1 MRPISPKR
9 RSQIQYRQTL
19 RLQHLSEM
27 PWCEVGLAGHCR
39 VTATDVH
46 EIINRSQ
53 RSTAWLEPDLFV
65 SACRPCHA
73 WITGRPLWA
82 QRHGYHLKS
91 WQHHRVERAR
101 EIRGT
106 CRDKECTL
114 DHLEAE

>member
-1 MRPISPKR
+1 MRRISKKR
-9 RSQIQYRQTL
+9 ASQLEQRRTL
-19 RLQHLSEM
+19 RLNHLAQM

-39 VTATDVH
+39 ITATDVH

-82 QRHGYHLKS
+82 EHHGFHLRS
-91 WQHHRVERAR
+91 WQHDLVERAR

-106 CRDKECTL
+106 CRDRDCEIN
-114 DHLEAE
+114 HLESR